1 MGYKN
6 RYLLSVVFQEAI
18 ILSVMGYIPGYILC
32 IGLYHVTRNATSL
45 PIAMTLDRGILV
57 LCLAILMCV
66 ISGAVA
72 VRKVQDA
79 DPADI
84 F

>member
-1 MGYKN
+1 M
-6 RYLLSVVFQEAI
+6 RYFKHGTWIRAENTYA
-18 ILSVMGYIPGYILC
+18 YILC
-32 IGLYHVTRNATSL
+32 IGLYNLTRNVTAL
-45 PIAMTLDRGILV
+45 PIAMTLERGILV
-57 LCLAILMCV
+57 LCLAVLMCV
-66 ISGAVA
+66 ISGAIA